1 MSTINVTNLKGRGGA
16 SPNLP
21 DGAVVS
27 GVVTSTTFS
36 GTLDGSLKT
45 TGTPTLGVGVT
56 INASGVA
63 ISGVCTAG
71 IISATTLYGDGSN
84 LTGVGESVAPWYYNP
99 GVSEEANIDTG
110 IGITFNKKIIA
121 GSGTATLKIVSAGVA
136 GTTIQSWGISSVTI
150 ADATSFTATVLNNLQ
165 NDAVYQ
171 FSVPEGF
178 IKDSGGTNYVG
189 TAYTFDTSALAYQLW
204 SWGYNTQ
211 GQLGQNQSGNKYSSP
226 IQIPGSTWGA
236 AASTGLSATGGNV
249 MAAKTD
255 GTLWVIGDN
264 DKGQLGQNQP
274 TASDRSSPIQI
285 PGTTWSVDNDKFA
298 MGTEAAGAIKTDGTL
313 WSWGY
318 NNQGGLGQN
327 TTGAPG
333 RISSPAQVGGD
344 TTWAKISAGR
354 QGMSAI
360 KTDGTLWSWGY
371 NRFGMIGVNNMTQ
384 YSSPAQIPGTT
395 WRTIF
400 RCDYGGAQQIATKTD
415 GTLWTWGE
423 DEEGSLGL
431 NQAGS
436 TKYSSPVQIPGTSW
450 ASAKTTGYTSIAT
463 RTDGTLW
470 MWGKNAHGQ
479 LGQGNTTKYS
489 SPVQIPGTSWGTS
502 MSDIAQEAYGSNA
515 SCCVRKTDGTLWSWG
530 YNDQGNLGHNDRTAR
545 NSPVQV
551 GTDTNWT
558 MITGIR
564 NGYSAIKTD
573 TTP

>member
-211 GQLGQNQSGNKYSSP
+211 GQLGQNQSGNKY
-226 IQIPGSTWGA
+226 
-236 AASTGLSATGGNV
+236 
-249 MAAKTD
+249 
-255 GTLWVIGDN
+255 
-264 DKGQLGQNQP
+264 
-274 TASDRSSPIQI
+274 SSPIQI